1 LFDVPVTIRDPELA
15 FGTHIYTATAFSED
29 KTAMRWVAVTLPV
42 HQASAPSEP
51 ARLRPQ
57 KKSSRPE
64 AEQPVHVPASARV
77 AAAATLDRIT
87 MPPDAVERISDLLSP
102 GSSLIVSDYPISNET
117 GKYTDFIILTR

>member
-1 LFDVPVTIRDPELA
+1 MPVTIRDPELA

-42 HQASAPSEP
+42 HQTSAPSEP

-57 KKSSRPE
+57 KKSIRPE

-77 AAAATLDRIT
+77 AAAAALDRIT
-87 MPPDAVERISDLLSP
+87 MPPDSVERISDLLSP